1 MADGFSIA
9 GTAAGVISLGLSVCQ
24 GLLAYYGQFK
34 SFHEQI
40 DQVTCRVS
48 SLDGI
53 LNTLQNMLINAHV
66 LFSSPTAQSTA
77 IAVDC
82 IIRCRNG
89 LQKLQKMLEKCQNTK
104 LSTNLLGPDIQIAR
118 MLYPFRRATLIA
130 LVETINWL
138 QANLSTSLQ
147 MLNM

>member
-9 GTAAGVISLGLSVCQ
+9 GTAAGVISLGLSVSQ

-40 DQVTCRVS
+40 DEVTSRVS

-53 LNTLQNMLINAHV
+53 LNTLQNMVINTHV
-66 LFSSPTAQSTA
+66 LFTSPTAQSTA

-82 IIRCRNG
+82 IIGCRNG
-89 LQKLQKMLEKCQNTK
+89 LQRLQNMLEKCRNTTP
-104 LSTNLLGPDIQIAR
+104 SNNILGPNIQVNR
-118 MLYPFRRATLIA
+118 MLYQFRRDTLIA